1 MRWFKRSS
9 TDSPRL
15 LSLSP
20 LRSTEHGNLIVN
32 SFEDGEITSN
42 NVSNNVSSDTAGMS
56 KGTNC
61 LTTRKSRIGNYF
73 QFFFKLFFFARI
85 YLNRVAAFIY
95 IGSAYISLL

>member
-9 TDSPRL
+9 ADSPRL

-32 SFEDGEITSN
+32 SFEDGEIKSNN
-42 NVSNNVSSDTAGMS
+42 NVSNNVSSDTVGMS

-73 QFFFKLFFFARI
+73 QFFFKRFFFK
-85 YLNRVAAFIY
+85 FI
-95 IGSAYISLL
+95 

>member
-9 TDSPRL
+9 ADSPRL

-20 LRSTEHGNLIVN
+20 LRTTEHENLIVN
-32 SFEDGEITSN
+32 SFEDVEFTSKN
-42 NVSNNVSSDTAGMS
+42 NVSNNVSSDTNAMS

-73 QFFFKLFFFARI
+73 QFFFKRFLFKNLFK
-85 YLNRVAAFIY
+85 
-95 IGSAYISLL
+95 